1 MSEENLRKLQSEE
14 IASDVS
20 PAPTA
25 KPGSMRR
32 FRQNNRRIDY
42 YPTAGA
48 FDAIDT
54 MHKANPNW
62 SLRELVDY
70 LVVTGYKSASG
81 KQ

>member
-1 MSEENLRKLQSEE
+1 MNEQNLRKLQLEE
-14 IASDVS
+14 ISSDAS
-20 PAPTA
+20 PTPTA
-25 KPGSMRR
+25 KAGSMRR

-70 LVVTGYKSASG
+70 LVVAGYKSASG